1 MSSLFLTV
9 EDSVLVWTSKLKSLK
24 NKNVFQHLLTIVDI
38 KYLYLNYTVC
48 PRSSDP
54 FYILS
59 YYIKWSLLLG
69 HIVLDFDNERRRS
82 FSYSELGYFSRVEFR
97 SESVFIDSSIRIR
110 FFLEGRIRISIRICN
125 PAVL

>member
-69 HIVLDFDNERRRS
+69 HIVLDFYNERRRS
-82 FSYSELGYFSRVEFR
+82 FSYSELGYFSRVEFG

-110 FFLEGRIRISIRICN
+110 FFLEGRNRISTRIRN
-125 PAVL
+125 PAAL